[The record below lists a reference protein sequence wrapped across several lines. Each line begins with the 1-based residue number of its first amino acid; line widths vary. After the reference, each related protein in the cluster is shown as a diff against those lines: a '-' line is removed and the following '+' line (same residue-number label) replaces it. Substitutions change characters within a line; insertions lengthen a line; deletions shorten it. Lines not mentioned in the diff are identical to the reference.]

1 MAVRSPYALLRW
13 GIEFKTLNE
22 TLFLSFFK
30 NKNEIYIYID
40 ADRYSFAAGTT
51 DGPGMFGFLQ
61 GTTTDN
67 PFWNKVRDFL
77 SEPTQ
82 EEIEC
87 QAPKP
92 ILLNTGLL

>member
-1 MAVRSPYALLRW
+1 M
-13 GIEFKTLNE
+13 
-22 TLFLSFFK
+22 
-30 NKNEIYIYID
+30 IYID
-40 ADRYSFAAGTT
+40 ADRYSFAEGTT

-92 ILLNTGLL
+92 ILLNTGLLKILGENYNRYLISQTMFMFLFR

>member
-1 MAVRSPYALLRW
+1 MVKSSKLLLY
-13 GIEFKTLNE
+13 IIYFCCP
-22 TLFLSFFK
+22 LFNS
-30 NKNEIYIYID
+30 
-40 ADRYSFAAGTT
+40 YSFAAGTT
-51 DGPGMFGFLQ
+51 DGPGMFNFAQ

-82 EEIEC
+82 EEIDC

-92 ILLNTGLL
+92 ILLNTGMIHQYLILFILALPFKTMHFVNS

>member
-1 MAVRSPYALLRW
+1 MCHYTPS
-13 GIEFKTLNE
+13 N
-22 TLFLSFFK
+22 S
-30 NKNEIYIYID
+30 
-40 ADRYSFAAGTT
+40 YSFAAGTT
-51 DGPGMFGFLQ
+51 DGPGMFNFAQ

-82 EEIEC
+82 EEIDC

-92 ILLNTGLL
+92 ILLNTGELLVFAAFVFF

>member
-1 MAVRSPYALLRW
+1 
-13 GIEFKTLNE
+13 
-22 TLFLSFFK
+22 
-30 NKNEIYIYID
+30 
-40 ADRYSFAAGTT
+40 
-51 DGPGMFGFLQ
+51 MFGFLQ

-82 EEIEC
+82 EEIDC

-92 ILLNTGLL
+92 ILLNTGSLLTNLFSVRYRLVTVISNFDFKYLFFYDGMV

>member
-1 MAVRSPYALLRW
+1 
-13 GIEFKTLNE
+13 
-22 TLFLSFFK
+22 
-30 NKNEIYIYID
+30 
-40 ADRYSFAAGTT
+40 
-51 DGPGMFGFLQ
+51 MFGFLQ

-82 EEIEC
+82 EEIDC

-92 ILLNTGLL
+92 ILLNTGPLLTNLFSVRYRLVSNFDFKYLFSYDGMVQVILASHTIGILAQFPFRFCD

>member
-1 MAVRSPYALLRW
+1 MNHYS
-13 GIEFKTLNE
+13 
-22 TLFLSFFK
+22 
-30 NKNEIYIYID
+30 
-40 ADRYSFAAGTT
+40 YSFAAGTT
-51 DGPGMFGFLQ
+51 DGPGMFNFAQ

-82 EEIEC
+82 EEIDC

-92 ILLNTGLL
+92 ILLNTGTCRSLHHFHFFLSHTV